1 MFPTRSLHA
10 AKILCSYAYR
20 LGCVIFCQPGN
31 IYIVKTYL
39 PISLHWIT
47 ETVQLAQNKSR
58 TRAFAAFTCMQLD
71 MQESNHICGN
81 QGQLEWGWGARSKIH
96 LFIQK
101 TKKSVPVSD
110 CQSLSA
116 VVMMQQHIP
125 NLLSS
130 KQQCKHFHSVLEIYH
145 DLLRLGTKYAKW
157 YVKA

>member
-10 AKILCSYAYR
+10 ANILCSYAYR

-31 IYIVKTYL
+31 IYIVKRHIFQYHYTGL
-39 PISLHWIT
+39 PRQCNSPKINP
-47 ETVQLAQNKSR
+47 A
-58 TRAFAAFTCMQLD
+58 AFAAFTCMQLD
-71 MQESNHICGN
+71 MQKSNHICGN

-110 CQSLSA
+110 CLSLSA
-116 VVMMQQHIP
+116 VIMMQQHIP